1 MTRNV
6 RRKTIQY
13 GLCGLEYVFLVN
25 APVVT
30 IGKGN
35 EKEEFVDLPPQEI
48 DRMIAVEIIRQ
59 KVPLRGKE
67 VLFLRKALK
76 MNRNRWAEKL
86 GVTAS
91 GIFRWE
97 DASDKRMSRINE
109 AAIRMLCAEELHIR
123 LEPKWSKLTADG
135 VLQGRLEVA
144 A

>member
-1 MTRNV
+1 MPK
-6 RRKTIQY
+6 RKTIHY
-13 GLCGLEYVFLVN
+13 TLCGLEYVYLVN
-25 APVVT
+25 VP
-30 IGKGN
+30 IGKDG
-35 EKEEFVDLPPQEI
+35 KEEFIDLPPEEI

-91 GIFRWE
+91 GILRWE
-97 DASDKRMSRINE
+97 EAGEKRMSKINE
-109 AAIRMLCAEELHIR
+109 AAIRMLCAEELGIK
-123 LEPKWSKLTADG
+123 LEPKWSRLATTEE
-135 VLQGRLEVA
+135 LPERLEVA

>member
-1 MTRNV
+1 MSK
-6 RRKTIQY
+6 RKTIHY
-13 GLCGLEYVFLVN
+13 TLCGLEYVYLVDV
-25 APVVT
+25 P
-30 IGKGN
+30 IGKDGS
-35 EKEEFVDLPPQEI
+35 EEFIDLSPEEI

-97 DASDKRMSRINE
+97 EAGEKRMSKINE
-109 AAIRMLCAEELHIR
+109 AAIRMLCAEELGIKLDSR
-123 LEPKWSKLTADG
+123 WSFLATTPKLPE
-135 VLQGRLEVA
+135 RLEVA

>member
-1 MTRNV
+1 MTRSV
-6 RRKTIQY
+6 RRKTLQY

-25 APVVT
+25 VPVVKD
-30 IGKGN
+30 GG
-35 EKEEFVDLPPQEI
+35 EEFIDLPPEEI
-48 DRMIAVEIIRQ
+48 DRMIAVQIIRQ
-59 KVPLRGKE
+59 RVPLRGKE

-97 DASDKRMSRINE
+97 EAGEKRMSRINE
-109 AAIRMLCAEELHIR
+109 AAIRMLCAEELGIR
-123 LEPKWSKLTADG
+123 LEPRWSRLTADG
-135 VLQGRLEVA
+135 AVPERLEVA

>member
-1 MTRNV
+1 M
-6 RRKTIQY
+6 RRSKTIHY
-13 GLCGLEYVFLVN
+13 TLCGLEYVHLVH
-25 APVVT
+25 AP
-30 IGKGN
+30 IGKEG
-35 EKEEFVDLPPQEI
+35 KDEFIDLPPEEI

-91 GIFRWE
+91 GILRWE
-97 DASDKRMSRINE
+97 ETGEKRMSKINE
-109 AAIRMLCAEELHIR
+109 AAIRMLCAEELGVK
-123 LEPKWSKLTADG
+123 LELKWSKLATTDE
-135 VLQGRLEVA
+135 LPERLEVA

>member
-1 MTRNV
+1 
-6 RRKTIQY
+6 
-13 GLCGLEYVFLVN
+13 
-25 APVVT
+25 
-30 IGKGN
+30 
-35 EKEEFVDLPPQEI
+35 
-48 DRMIAVEIIRQ
+48 MIAVEIIRQ

-97 DASDKRMSRINE
+97 EAAEKRMSRINE
-109 AAIRMLCAEELHIR
+109 AAIRMLCAEELGIR
-123 LEPKWSKLTADG
+123 LEARWSKLTADG
-135 VLQGRLEVA
+135 ESPGRLEVA

>member
-1 MTRNV
+1 MSK
-6 RRKTIQY
+6 RKTIHY
-13 GLCGLEYVFLVN
+13 TLCGLEYVYLVD
-25 APVVT
+25 AP
-30 IGKGN
+30 IGKDG
-35 EKEEFVDLPPQEI
+35 KEEFIDLSPEEI

-91 GIFRWE
+91 GILRWE
-97 DASDKRMSRINE
+97 ETGEKRMSKINE
-109 AAIRMLCAEELHIR
+109 AAIRMLCAEELGIKLDPR
-123 LEPKWSKLTADG
+123 WSSLATAPESPE
-135 VLQGRLEVA
+135 RLEVA

>member
-1 MTRNV
+1 MSK
-6 RRKTIQY
+6 RKTIHY
-13 GLCGLEYVFLVN
+13 TLCGLEYVYLVD
-25 APVVT
+25 AP
-30 IGKGN
+30 IGKDG
-35 EKEEFVDLPPQEI
+35 KEEFIDLSPEEI

-91 GIFRWE
+91 GILRWE
-97 DASDKRMSRINE
+97 ETGEKRMSKINE
-109 AAIRMLCAEELHIR
+109 AAIRMLCAEELGIKLDPR
-123 LEPKWSKLTADG
+123 WSSLATAPE
-135 VLQGRLEVA
+135 LPERLEVA